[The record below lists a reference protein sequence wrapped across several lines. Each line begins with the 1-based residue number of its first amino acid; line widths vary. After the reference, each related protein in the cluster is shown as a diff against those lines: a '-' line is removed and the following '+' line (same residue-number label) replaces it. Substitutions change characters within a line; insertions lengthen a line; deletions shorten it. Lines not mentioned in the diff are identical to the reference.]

1 MSLRSII
8 LLIFTLFIFSCEQ
21 LPKSQTKLNDEFQEK
36 FRKIISQDDQTTTA
50 QSYEDIREIV
60 RVEMINQIIFK

>member
-1 MSLRSII
+1 MDPSYLS
-8 LLIFTLFIFSCEQ
+8 EEE
-21 LPKSQTKLNDEFQEK
+21 TKEFQTK
-36 FRKIISQDDQTTTA
+36 FRKIISQDDQTSTA